1 MVGVAPWAHDSG
13 RQHGYRRTRGGRDAL
28 VMAALS
34 AVRFDRDMHGVYT
47 RLRGRGKPAKV
58 ALVAV
63 MRKLLLRL
71 NAIARRGT
79 PWVDHYAPAP

>member
-1 MVGVAPWAHDSG
+1 MIRSQGELA
-13 RQHGYRRTRGGRDAL
+13 RFCQAL
-28 VMAALS
+28 
-34 AVRFDRDMHGVYT
+34 RK
-47 RLRGRGKPAKV
+47 RGKAGKV

-79 PWVDHYAPAP
+79 HWTLNHTQLSSIPDP